1 MLCSPHIFATGGIS
15 LINRTSEIATPAIEV
30 DGVSKALGHQ
40 SILTDLDLR
49 VDFGEI
55 VGIVGPN
62 GSGKT
67 LLLRLLCGFAYPDAG
82 TIRVGGQDLSRPGWP
97 GRLATNVGVLIETP
111 GFLPYLSGFDNLQ
124 MLALIQKR
132 IHAAQIR
139 QTLERVGLDPN
150 NRRPVRTYSLGMRQ
164 RLGIAQ
170 AIMERPSILLLDEP
184 TNALD
189 PEYTDEFLQL
199 LRDLRGT
206 GTAIVWT
213 SHELDEVQAVADRVL
228 TMRQGHLVI
237 APIGDP
243 LRS

>member
-1 MLCSPHIFATGGIS
+1 MTDQVVENGVAV
-15 LINRTSEIATPAIEV
+15 EV
-30 DGVSKALGHQ
+30 RGVAKSLGHQ
-40 SILTDLDLR
+40 SIVRDLDLR
-49 VDFGEI
+49 VAFGEI

-82 TIRVGGQDLSRPGWP
+82 MVRVGGQDLSRPGWA

-132 IHAAQIR
+132 IQAPQIR
-139 QTLERVGLDPN
+139 ETLELVGLDPH

-184 TNALD
+184 TNGLD

-199 LRDLRGT
+199 LRDLRAS

-228 TMRQGHLVI
+228 AMRQGHLVTVPTE
-237 APIGDP
+237 APTH
-243 LRS
+243 R

>member
-1 MLCSPHIFATGGIS
+1 MTDQATGVG
-15 LINRTSEIATPAIEV
+15 TPAIEV
-30 DGVSKALGHQ
+30 HGVAKALGHQ
-40 SILTDLDLR
+40 SILANLDLR
-49 VDFGEI
+49 VEFGEI

-82 TIRVGGQDLSRPGWP
+82 TIQVGGRDLSNPGWS

-132 IHAAQIR
+132 IQASQIR
-139 QTLERVGLDPN
+139 ETLELVGLDPQ

-170 AIMERPSILLLDEP
+170 AIMERPQILLLDEP
-184 TNALD
+184 TNGLD

-199 LRDLRGT
+199 LRGLRGA
-206 GTAIVWT
+206 GAAIVWT
-213 SHELDEVQAVADRVL
+213 SHELDEVRSVADRLL
-228 TMRQGHLVI
+228 TMRGGHLSITPVEALI
-237 APIGDP
+237 
-243 LRS
+243 RS